1 MDFGAFGIW
10 IVSFWRRHMSFGI
23 ASHCIALH
31 GMAWHLELC
40 REPMVATVPV
50 QHRLLGITMRLHTLL
65 GMKAGV
71 HMHPYAYIIIDL
83 AFQCN
88 FIP

>member
-40 REPMVATVPV
+40 REPMIATVPV
-50 QHRLLGITMRLHTLL
+50 QHRLLGITMWLHTLL

-71 HMHPYAYIIIDL
+71 HMPPYAYSIIGL
-83 AFQCN
+83 A
-88 FIP
+88 

>member
-10 IVSFWRRHMSFGI
+10 IVSFWRRHMSIGI
-23 ASHCIALH
+23 AWH

-40 REPMVATVPV
+40 HEPMVVTVPI

-71 HMHPYAYIIIDL
+71 HMYPYAYIIIDL